1 MFRRWPSRNSA
12 RTDLKAFFTK
22 LLLRLD
28 GHPRL
33 AWMLWCGYAGMIFYV
48 SSQQLGPELDL
59 LPPNTDKLLHA
70 AEYAVFGV
78 LTYHALGASY
88 HPWRNRRLHLVVA
101 IAIGL
106 AYGIT
111 DEFHQSFVPTRDS
124 DPRDVVADT
133 IGTAIGAWSLARFRQ
148 MT

>member
-1 MFRRWPSRNSA
+1 
-12 RTDLKAFFTK
+12 LKAFFGK
-22 LLLRLD
+22 LLPASPLV
-28 GHPRL
+28 
-33 AWMLWCGYAGMIFYV
+33 AWLLWCGYAGLIFYL

-59 LPPNTDKLLHA
+59 LPPNTDKLIHA

-78 LTYHALGASY
+78 LTYHALGASSR
-88 HPWRNRRLHLVVA
+88 PWRSRRLHLVVA
-101 IAIGL
+101 IAIGI
-106 AYGIT
+106 AYGAS

-133 IGTAIGAWSLARFRQ
+133 IGTAIGAWSLARFRR